1 MSPKVRLTLIKVGL
15 MIAAPVLALLV
26 AYGVTTLILVLAGD
40 PAGEVWAQILSWP
53 ADRNLINIINAGSV
67 YYLSGLAVAIG
78 FRMNLFNIGV
88 DGQYRITAFVAA
100 VIAGEAWLP
109 GYLNTALAVV
119 AAMLVGAAWAGI
131 AGLLRVTRGVSEVI
145 STIMLNAISTALVAF
160 LLRKWAL
167 KAEGSNDIG
176 TTPIPEGS
184 RIPGF
189 SIAGVTT
196 EIYGF
201 VIVAVIMGV
210 IYSVVLNRT
219 RFGFDLRATG
229 RSETAAIA
237 SGVSVKRMIVISML
251 LSGAVAGLVGLP
263 ILFGEA
269 FRYGSTF
276 QSGLGF
282 AGIAIALLG
291 RNNAI
296 GIALGALL
304 FAFLDEQSNPL
315 QIVVDVSPQIVEIT
329 QGVIVLAVVIAYEVV
344 GRWRSRIEQNT
355 AGRELG
361 TAGGATGG
369 PPDGPP
375 DPDAPSG
382 SNTRKEVSA

>member
-1 MSPKVRLTLIKVGL
+1 MSATARLRMVNLGL
-15 MIAAPVLALLV
+15 LIAAPVLALLV

-53 ADRNLINIINAGSV
+53 ESRNLVNIINSASV

-88 DGQYRITAFVAA
+88 DGQYRLSAFIAA

-119 AAMLVGAAWAGI
+119 AAMLVGAAWAGL

-145 STIMLNAISTALVAF
+145 STIMLNAISTALVAY

-167 KAEGSNDIG
+167 RVEGSNDIG
-176 TTPIPEGS
+176 TAPIPEGS

-189 SIAGVTT
+189 TVGDVTT

-201 VIVAVIMGV
+201 VVVALIMGIV
-210 IYSVVLNRT
+210 YSVVINRT

-229 RSETAAIA
+229 QSESAAVA

-263 ILFGEA
+263 ILFGSA
-269 FRYGSTF
+269 YNYGSTF

-344 GRWRSRIEQNT
+344 GRLRSRIEQSS

-361 TAGGATGG
+361 TAA
-369 PPDGPP
+369 PD
-375 DPDAPSG
+375 DPSG
-382 SNTRKEVSA
+382 ARRKVSA

>member
-1 MSPKVRLTLIKVGL
+1 MSAAARLRMVNLGL
-15 MIAAPVLALLV
+15 LIAAPVLALLV

-88 DGQYRITAFVAA
+88 DGQYRIAAFVAA

-189 SIAGVTT
+189 TVGDVTT

-201 VIVAVIMGV
+201 VVVALIMGIV
-210 IYSVVLNRT
+210 YSVVINRT

-229 RSETAAIA
+229 QSRAQPSPAESA
-237 SGVSVKRMIVISML
+237 S
-251 LSGAVAGLVGLP
+251 SG
-263 ILFGEA
+263 
-269 FRYGSTF
+269 
-276 QSGLGF
+276 
-282 AGIAIALLG
+282 
-291 RNNAI
+291 
-296 GIALGALL
+296 
-304 FAFLDEQSNPL
+304 
-315 QIVVDVSPQIVEIT
+315 
-329 QGVIVLAVVIAYEVV
+329 
-344 GRWRSRIEQNT
+344 
-355 AGRELG
+355 
-361 TAGGATGG
+361 
-369 PPDGPP
+369 
-375 DPDAPSG
+375 
-382 SNTRKEVSA
+382 

>member
-1 MSPKVRLTLIKVGL
+1 
-15 MIAAPVLALLV
+15 VLALLV
-26 AYGVTTLILVLAGD
+26 AYAVTTLILVLAGD

-88 DGQYRITAFVAA
+88 DGQYRIAAFVAA

-201 VIVAVIMGV
+201 VIVAGDHG
-210 IYSVVLNRT
+210 R
-219 RFGFDLRATG
+219 DLLRGPQPNPLRLRPARDRPLGDGRDRERRERQADDRHLDAAVRCRRGPG
-229 RSETAAIA
+229 RSA
-237 SGVSVKRMIVISML
+237 
-251 LSGAVAGLVGLP
+251 
-263 ILFGEA
+263 
-269 FRYGSTF
+269 
-276 QSGLGF
+276 
-282 AGIAIALLG
+282 
-291 RNNAI
+291 
-296 GIALGALL
+296 
-304 FAFLDEQSNPL
+304 
-315 QIVVDVSPQIVEIT
+315 
-329 QGVIVLAVVIAYEVV
+329 
-344 GRWRSRIEQNT
+344 
-355 AGRELG
+355 
-361 TAGGATGG
+361 
-369 PPDGPP
+369 
-375 DPDAPSG
+375 DPV
-382 SNTRKEVSA
+382 R

>member
-1 MSPKVRLTLIKVGL
+1 MSQSLRTRLLNAGL
-15 MIAAPVLALLV
+15 VLAAPVLALLV
-26 AYGVTTLILVLAGD
+26 AYGVTTLILVIAGD
-40 PAGEVWAQILSWP
+40 PAAAVWAQILTWP
-53 ADRNLINIINAGSV
+53 EQRNLINIVNSASV

-88 DGQYRITAFVAA
+88 DGQYRIAAFVAA

-109 GYLNTALAVV
+109 GYLNTAFAVV

-145 STIMLNAISTALVAF
+145 STIMLNAISTALVAY

-167 KAEGSNDIG
+167 RVEGSNDIS
-176 TTPIPEGS
+176 TKPIPEGS

-189 SIAGVTT
+189 TIDGVVT

-201 VIVAVIMGV
+201 VVLAVVMGV
-210 IYSVVLNRT
+210 LYSVVINRT
-219 RFGFDLRATG
+219 RFGYDLRATG
-229 RSETAAIA
+229 QSETAAIA
-237 SGVSVKRMIVISML
+237 SGVSVKKMIVVSML

-263 ILFGEA
+263 ILFGDA
-269 FRYGSTF
+269 YSYGATF

-296 GIALGALL
+296 GIVLGALL

-344 GRWRSRIEQNT
+344 ARIRTRLEQRH
-355 AGRELG
+355 AGRDPGPG
-361 TAGGATGG
+361 TDADATSPGG
-369 PPDGPP
+369 P
-375 DPDAPSG
+375 SG
-382 SNTRKEVSA
+382 TPGREREVSA